1 MRTCTLPVC
10 LGWSVILV
18 LVVCATQAG
27 CGVLTTARST
37 FLTQFVDADG
47 NPLSLEDLQ
56 EITTDS
62 DLTPDQMARELRN
75 LGLADEELIDAIVE
89 DGLPEDPTVGV
100 GDVPDV
106 GDVDTGDGDAD
117 DGGGDGND
125 GS

>member
-1 MRTCTLPVC
+1 MGTRTLPVC

-18 LVVCATQAG
+18 LVVGATQAG

-37 FLTQFVDADG
+37 FLTQPVDADG

-56 EITTDS
+56 EITTDP

-89 DGLPEDPTVGV
+89 DVTAGG
-100 GDVPDV
+100 GSGPDV
-106 GDVDTGDGDAD
+106 GDVDGEDADGGDGD
-117 DGGGDGND
+117 D

>member
-56 EITTDS
+56 EITTDP

-75 LGLADEELIDAIVE
+75 LGLLDEELIDAIVE
-89 DGLPEDPTVGV
+89 NGLPEDATIGG

-106 GDVDTGDGDAD
+106 GDVDTGDA
-117 DGGGDGND
+117 DGGGGNGND

>member
-1 MRTCTLPVC
+1 MGTRTLPVC

-18 LVVCATQAG
+18 LVVGATQAG

-56 EITTDS
+56 EITTDP

-89 DGLPEDPTVGV
+89 NGLPEDVTAG
-100 GDVPDV
+100 GGSGPDV
-106 GDVDTGDGDAD
+106 GDVDGEDADGGDGD
-117 DGGGDGND
+117 D